1 MAKVGLTTGF
11 TLIPEGEYVFRI
23 NSCEYKEKFGK
34 ITVVLENAKGQ
45 TIKENYNIENEG
57 GANAFSYLAKTALQD
72 YSLTEIDHEEIVG
85 CFIRARV
92 EHTVQ
97 PHRDDPNKTVTFA
110 NLKDK
115 AEADGFEDAAI
126 VSAAPK
132 ETPKPSTGGK
142 KVVPN
147 LDFLGK

>member
-45 TIKENYNIENEG
+45 TIKENYNIETEG
-57 GANAFSYLAKTALQD
+57 GANAFPYLAKTALQD
-72 YSLTEIDHEEIVG
+72 SSLTEIDHEDIVG

-126 VSAAPK
+126 ASAAPK
-132 ETPKPSTGGK
+132 EIPKPSTGGK

-147 LDFLGK
+147 LDFLSK